1 MRLPNAFRLSE
12 FRNRISRYDAIA
24 AYALLGLVSG
34 ALSGILVLGFFEA
47 IRALGAAL
55 GAGSEAE
62 NFESLSGTH
71 RFLLAFGG
79 ALVVAGI
86 VNLLPEPDRANGIKH
101 VIHSLNRQYGQLS
114 WRNGLA
120 QAVTAV
126 VGLATGQSGGREGPG
141 VHIGASINSW
151 LGQRLRLPNNSLRV
165 LIACGTAGSIAA
177 AFNTPLAGVIFA
189 MEVILAEYTI
199 LGFIPVLV
207 AAATAAAITQ
217 LAGNTE
223 ALFSAPYAHLQSLTE
238 LPWVILLG
246 IVIGASA
253 ALLSRIA
260 KGAAHLLDRSVWVR
274 FGAAGLVTGTI
285 GIAIPGV
292 MGMGS
297 DSIALILAGEASIG
311 FLIILA
317 LAKIGATGFTAGVGM
332 PVGTIGPSLLIG
344 AAIGGIIGQIG
355 ATLNPSAGAEHSLY
369 AVLGMASYMG
379 VLLNAPLA
387 AILAAIELTRNID
400 AAMPAFLCVVASA
413 VTYSTVFRQRAL
425 HRSLA
430 GAEEIA
436 QESPIEQLLHRTH
449 VASCWD
455 RDFTW
460 IKNDVQFATF
470 RPKTNARWCVIARED
485 EPVFVALTEE
495 LRQALAHNQDATP
508 LEVDIRRFAVTAIED
523 TASAKRAWDELVRN
537 TAELALVY
545 NAQGR
550 VHAGVWLKDIEAVA
564 HTHSE

>member
-1 MRLPNAFRLSE
+1 MRLPNPFRLSE
-12 FRNRISRYDAIA
+12 FRSRISRYDAIA
-24 AYALLGLVSG
+24 AYALLGLISG
-34 ALSGILVLGFFEA
+34 ALAGILVLGFFEA
-47 IRALGAAL
+47 IQALGDFL
-55 GAGSEAE
+55 GAGSVAE
-62 NFESLSGTH
+62 DFESLSGTH
-71 RFLLAFGG
+71 RFFLAVGG
-79 ALVVAGI
+79 ALAVAG
-86 VNLLPEPDRANGIKH
+86 VVSALPEPDRATGIKH
-101 VIHSLNRQYGQLS
+101 VIYSLNHQYGQLS
-114 WRNGLA
+114 WRNGLV
-120 QAVTAV
+120 QAVSAV
-126 VGLATGQSGGREGPG
+126 IGLASGQSGGREGPG

-223 ALFSAPYAHLQSLTE
+223 ALFAAPNAHLQSLTE

-253 ALLSRIA
+253 ALLSVIA
-260 KGAAHLLDRSVWVR
+260 KGATNLLDKPVWIR
-274 FGAAGLVTGTI
+274 FGAAGLVTGAI
-285 GIAIPGV
+285 GVAIPEV

-297 DSIALILAGEASIG
+297 DSIALILAGQASIG
-311 FLIILA
+311 FLLLLA
-317 LAKIGATGFTAGVGM
+317 LAKIGATGFTVGVGM

-344 AAIGGIIGQIG
+344 ATIGGIVGQIG
-355 ATLNPSAGAEHSLY
+355 ATLSPSVGAEHSLY
-369 AVLGMASYMG
+369 AVLGMASCMG

-413 VTYSTVFRQRAL
+413 ITYSTIFRQGAL

-430 GAEEIA
+430 RAEEIA

-455 RDFTW
+455 RNFAW
-460 IKNDVQFATF
+460 IKCDIQLDTF
-470 RPKTNARWCVIARED
+470 SAETTARWCVIARDD
-485 EPVFVALTEE
+485 EPVFVALTQD
-495 LRQALAHNQDATP
+495 LRQALANNPDATP
-508 LEVDIRRFAVTAIED
+508 LEVDIRRFAVTSIDD

-537 TAELALVY
+537 TAEVALVY
-545 NAQGR
+545 NAHGH

-564 HTHSE
+564 HTHSQ